1 MQNQT
6 KLFLVFC
13 FIGNLVFSGIVF
25 AQQSI
30 LDRTIFLHIRNQTLD
45 KVLEKI
51 SEEGGF
57 HFSYSNEKI
66 PVHSKLSIQA
76 ENWSLREV
84 FDSLFK
90 DLNIEYL
97 EIEGEIIL
105 KSRLPEKTLS
115 HEKEHEKFT
124 ISGYVW
130 DESTGESL
138 IGATIRVADSALGTV
153 TNAFGFYSLT
163 LHMGDYHLV
172 YSYVGYKKQGVSVTL
187 NNSFS
192 KDIALATDPA
202 HIDEIIITNRDNNW
216 MPGLIHSGKMDIKP
230 STIRKIPAMFGEVD
244 VVKALES
251 VPGITFF
258 GDGSTLFY
266 VRGGNKDQNMIR
278 IDDAPV
284 FNPAHMFGFFSNI
297 SPDAV
302 KDVKIYKGNMPADRG
317 GRLSSMIDV
326 RTKDGSKQKFG
337 MSGGLGFVA
346 AHLSMEGP
354 LVKDKSSFFVSGRRS
369 YFEWLAKKNNP
380 NTESIYFGDLNTKFN
395 IGINTKNRLFI
406 TGYYGKDNFFNKSG
420 RGDAAGV
427 KWGNISGSLRW
438 NHVFN
443 EKIFLNTSL
452 YGAMYD
458 YYLITSVTQNNA
470 WNSKLGNCGLKADF
484 SWFGSPFSTL
494 KFGASGGLYKIN
506 PGNFTYGN
514 ASENTGVPYVPVRN
528 SLEWIAY
535 IDYTRIINQ
544 HWSFRAGL
552 RNTLW
557 QNMGKTTEYVFDET
571 HQPVDTIQY
580 SAGRIYHTYFMPEPR
595 ISLSYKINNSSSMTA
610 SYSRNV
616 QNLHQITNSVS
627 PFTTLE
633 VWLPSGP
640 NIQPQTADQFSLG
653 FFRAFSR
660 TGLNFSAE
668 AYYKNMYHQIDY
680 EYHAK
685 MLLNP
690 VVEGELRFG
699 KARSY
704 GLELLLGKDVGKL
717 TGWIGYSWS
726 RTIKQINEVYKGEA
740 FPAFYDRPHDLSV
753 FISYQFTKRWS
764 FSALWVYTS
773 GAAIT
778 TPSSFYYY
786 QGYSVPVYTEKNNDR
801 LPDYHRL
808 DFTLNFKLNKPD
820 KRFHHDLTLSMF
832 NVYGRKNPLFI
843 NFNKTVDYNGKM
855 VIPADYLPL
864 PELFPSQL
872 WLYEFVP
879 SLNYNFRF

>member
-1 MQNQT
+1 
-6 KLFLVFC
+6 
-13 FIGNLVFSGIVF
+13 
-25 AQQSI
+25 
-30 LDRTIFLHIRNQTLD
+30 
-45 KVLEKI
+45 
-51 SEEGGF
+51 
-57 HFSYSNEKI
+57 
-66 PVHSKLSIQA
+66 
-76 ENWSLREV
+76 
-84 FDSLFK
+84 
-90 DLNIEYL
+90 
-97 EIEGEIIL
+97 
-105 KSRLPEKTLS
+105 
-115 HEKEHEKFT
+115 
-124 ISGYVW
+124 
-130 DESTGESL
+130 
-138 IGATIRVADSALGTV
+138 V

-163 LHMGDYHLV
+163 LPAGEYHLI
-172 YSYVGYKKQGVSVTL
+172 YSYVGYKKLGMPVFYDRNL
-187 NNSFS
+187 S
-192 KDIALATDPA
+192 KDVSLSSDPA
-202 HIDEIIITNRDNNW
+202 LIEEIVITNRDHNW
-216 MPGLIHSGKMDIKP
+216 IPGLILSGKMDLKP
-230 STIRKIPAMFGEVD
+230 KTIRKIPAMFGEVD

-251 VPGITFF
+251 IPGITFF

-302 KDVKIYKGNMPADRG
+302 KDVKIYKGDMPADRG

-346 AHLSMEGP
+346 GHLSMEGP
-354 LVKDKSSFFVSGRRS
+354 LVKDKSSFFISGRRS
-369 YFEWLAKKNNP
+369 WFEWLAKKNNP
-380 NTESIYFGDLNTKFN
+380 NIESIYFGDVNAKFN
-395 IGINTKNRLFI
+395 ISLNAKNRLFI
-406 TGYYGKDNFFNKSG
+406 SGYYGKDNFFNKSG
-420 RGDAAGV
+420 RGDASGIE
-427 KWGNISGSLRW
+427 WGNISGSLRW
-438 NHVFN
+438 NHVFS
-443 EKIFLNTSL
+443 EKLFLNTSL
-452 YGAMYD
+452 FGAMYD
-458 YYLITSVTQNNA
+458 YNLVSSVSRNNV
-470 WNSKLGNCGLKADF
+470 WNSKLANSGLKADF
-484 SWFGSPFSTL
+484 SWFRSPFSTL
-494 KFGASGGLYKIN
+494 KFGASGGYYNIN

-514 ASENTGVPYVPVRN
+514 PPENSNVPYVPVKKT
-528 SLEWIAY
+528 LEWVAY
-535 IDYTRIINQ
+535 IDYVQVINQ
-544 HWSFRAGL
+544 HWSFRAGV

-557 QNMGKTTEYVFDET
+557 QNMGKTTEYIFDEN
-571 HQPVDTIQY
+571 HQPMDTIHY
-580 SAGRIYHTYFMPEPR
+580 SAGKIYHTYYMPEPR
-595 ISLSYKINNSSSMTA
+595 LSLSFKMNKTSSLTA

-640 NIQPQTADQFSLG
+640 NIKPQKADQYTIG
-653 FFRAFSR
+653 FFKSFYR
-660 TGLNFSAE
+660 TGLNLSVESYF
-668 AYYKNMYHQIDY
+668 KNMYNQIDY

-704 GLELLLGKDVGKL
+704 GLEFLLRKDLGKL

-726 RTIKQINEVYKGEA
+726 RAIKQINEVYKGES

-753 FISYQFTKRWS
+753 FISYQFTRRWS

-778 TPSSFYYY
+778 TPTSFYYY

-801 LPDYHRL
+801 LPDYHRMDL
-808 DFTLNFKLNKPD
+808 TLNFKLNKPE
-820 KRFHHDLTLSMF
+820 KRFQHDLTLSLF

-843 NFNKTVDYNGKM
+843 NFNKTADYNGNI
-855 VIPADYLPL
+855 VIPADYLPM

-879 SLNYNFRF
+879 SLNYNFCF